1 MDGLISSV
9 GIQIQR
15 AISEAIKEQ
24 VLPQIQASLGAS
36 SGQGTQK
43 GKNVP
48 SERPERSSEE
58 SYSQKVRRISSR
70 ELPRNRL
77 GDEDRVNTHDMVT
90 GDNESL
96 QKMVGGAQW
105 NRPLNQIKITTIT
118 KMKFHNTSVMMKIP
132 KKLKK
137 NQIFHQLMIPK
148 KPQKTPKILHCKKNP

>member
-1 MDGLISSV
+1 MDGLMSSV

-15 AISEAIKEQ
+15 AINEAIKEQ

-36 SGQGTQK
+36 SGQGTRK

-77 GDEDRVNTHDMVT
+77 SDEDRVNTHDMVT
-90 GDNESL
+90 GDNEFPILFLSYSRDISRREQYL
-96 QKMVGGAQW
+96 ISPTV
-105 NRPLNQIKITTIT
+105 ITTIPLT
-118 KMKFHNTSVMMKIP
+118 RHYPLQN
-132 KKLKK
+132 
-137 NQIFHQLMIPK
+137 
-148 KPQKTPKILHCKKNP
+148 KTLRRRHKAHSTD